1 MSTRILYT
9 TNNVPLGSLLASV
22 VRSLVEDKARLN
34 SLYQAMDAMAQGAT
48 YDSIEQE
55 MGIVAGSGQAAYN
68 IVTGIKVALDASA
81 FNDLPKLYKG

>member
-34 SLYQAMDAMAQGAT
+34 SLYQAMDAMAQGST
-48 YDSIEQE
+48 YDAIEQE
-55 MGIVAGSGQAAYN
+55 MGVVAGSGQAAYN
-68 IVTGIKVALDASA
+68 IVAGIKAAMDAAA

>member
-34 SLYQAMDAMAQGAT
+34 SLYQAMDAMAAGGT

-55 MGIVAGSGQAAYN
+55 MGVVAGSGQAAYN
-68 IVTGIKVALDASA
+68 IVAGIKAAMDAAA